1 MPNLSVIV
9 CSVRVK
15 RAGLA
20 VGEWFRDVAVRH
32 GKFDVRFID
41 LREINLPV
49 FDEPNHP
56 RFQRYEFEHT
66 KAWSAIVAAAEAFVF
81 VTPDTTSARRPR

>member
-20 VGEWFRDVAVRH
+20 VGEWFFDVAVQPRQ
-32 GKFDVRFID
+32 VRCRASSICAT
-41 LREINLPV
+41 INLPV

-66 KAWSAIVAAAEAFVF
+66 KAWSAMVGG
-81 VTPDTTSARRPR
+81 R